1 MEAAQKIARDVR
13 GLFTKAVDAQCD
25 QPLNVAAA
33 FETANTDTEKI
44 VRGVMEKML
53 ADMTTNLEAQKNKAC
68 GGLQEHLDYSQEKCE
83 YLYTCKS
90 GISATLYID
99 VSLIL

>member
-25 QPLNVAAA
+25 QPANVSEA
-33 FETANTDTEKI
+33 FEAAKKI
-44 VRGVMEKML
+44 VREATEKTMG
-53 ADMTTNLEAQKNKAC
+53 NLEGLKNKIC
-68 GGLQEHLDYSQEKCE
+68 KDIQEHLKDSQRKRE

>member
-1 MEAAQKIARDVR
+1 MEAARKIARDVR
-13 GLFTKAVDAQCD
+13 GLFKKAVDVQCD
-25 QPLNVAAA
+25 HPFNVAM
-33 FETANTDTEKI
+33 EIEGVKTQTEEI
-44 VRGVMEKML
+44 VRRALEKLLGGV
-53 ADMTTNLEAQKNKAC
+53 ATNLEGLKNKIC
-68 GGLQEHLDYSQEKCE
+68 EVHQEHLNYSQKTRE